1 MRKRNI
7 GTFFLHKWFL
17 CRISSYFFPQNSNTL
32 RVFHTIVSFTVSVF
46 PRHYSQVYIVEI
58 SEPEVRGRLS
68 AVLKIVNQ
76 TGVLL
81 SFAAGAVLNWR
92 QLAFIV
98 ALAPAAF
105 FLAVLALP
113 ETPSFLMLSGKH
125 ILISKVQLNFE
136 LTLKKGSQN
145 QYFPKFIQLNKMVK

>member
-1 MRKRNI
+1 M
-7 GTFFLHKWFL
+7 
-17 CRISSYFFPQNSNTL
+17 
-32 RVFHTIVSFTVSVF
+32 
-46 PRHYSQVYIVEI
+46 EI

-125 ILISKVQLNFE
+125 ILMSKVQLNFE
-136 LTLKKGSQN
+136 LT
-145 QYFPKFIQLNKMVK
+145 